1 MRILLCLLAGLIA
14 VGVWL
19 IFAALQEEDSKMLT
33 REELDELIN
42 DMLESEN
49 HDKS

>member
-1 MRILLCLLAGLIA
+1 MKAFICVAAFLIA
-14 VGVWL
+14 AYCWL

-42 DMLESEN
+42 EMLERE
-49 HDKS
+49 DYDEG